1 MKKPKPIKFKS
12 GYFTWKIKWSDEKA
26 EELFGKT
33 CSSTKTITI
42 YKQDNKQIEKETLL
56 HEILHAALEDKADLI
71 FNYEDKTDGKEEN
84 LIRLLS
90 PVLMNVLENKK
101 LVRYLF

>member
-1 MKKPKPIKFKS
+1 MTKPTKFKS
-12 GYFTWKIKWSDEKA
+12 GYYTWKIKWSPEKA
-26 EELFGKT
+26 EELFSKT

-42 YKQDNKQIEKETLL
+42 YKQENKQVERETLL
-56 HEILHAALEDKADLI
+56 HEILHVALEDKADAI
-71 FNYEDKTDGKEEN
+71 FNYEEKLECKEEN

-90 PVLMNVLENKK
+90 PVLMNILENKQ

>member
-1 MKKPKPIKFKS
+1 MSKPTKFKS
-12 GYFTWKIKWSDEKA
+12 GYFTWKIKWSSEKA

-42 YKQDNKQIEKETLL
+42 YRQENKQVEKETLL
-56 HEILHAALEDKADLI
+56 HEILHVALEDKADAIL
-71 FNYEDKTDGKEEN
+71 NYEDKLECKEEN

-90 PVLMNVLENKK
+90 PVLMNILENKQ